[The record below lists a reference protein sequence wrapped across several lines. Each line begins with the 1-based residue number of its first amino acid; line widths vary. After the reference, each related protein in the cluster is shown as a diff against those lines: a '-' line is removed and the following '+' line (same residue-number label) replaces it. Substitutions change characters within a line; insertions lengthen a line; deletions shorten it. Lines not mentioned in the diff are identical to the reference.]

1 MTVTSRSTKLTSRA
15 LPAVCL
21 SLLLSFLGACSSD
34 GAPDETA
41 SNDAVSPWQS
51 LSAEEIAAAAKAL
64 IDREGDG
71 IVINRMSLKEP
82 NKQTAKAWTTDTP
95 AERGA
100 DLFYRS
106 GKASFRASFDFG
118 TQTLSASQQLTTG
131 QSMLVGDEL
140 FGAVEKVSALP
151 KVIEAVSRR
160 GVDPDYALCLP
171 RTVGRFYADIADP
184 QNDRLARFDC
194 FNIRGQSG
202 LGILPTTSAYARP
215 IEGLSVL
222 FDVEE
227 NRLIELTDSFAGSE
241 APPADFEVLELG
253 EDALD
258 TRTPLRPINI
268 AQSEGRNFSVSGSQ
282 IDWQGW
288 QFHLRFDPRQGTVLN
303 NIGYMRGDDFRPIAY
318 EIAMSEMFVP
328 YQDPDM
334 HWFYRAYFDMGEY
347 GFGNMATELKG
358 NDCPANAV
366 YQDVVLHT
374 GAGEPVVAPNR
385 ICIFEFD
392 PGYPSWRHNE
402 SLLEDLPG
410 LTTHNSR
417 RATNLVVRMVAVIG
431 NYDYF
436 QDYVFQQDGRLRI
449 RLISTGID
457 ATKGVFA
464 ASLDDA
470 GSAAETAYG
479 TLIAP
484 HRLGVNHDHF
494 FSYRVDMDVDGTENN
509 FLRQKLVAEAQPEA
523 APRQGIWRVDTE
535 KVSTEQAA
543 QTVMRVEKP
552 ALLTFTSANAT
563 NQMGYPT
570 GYQLIFPNI
579 RPLVTPEDPIYQRA
593 GFLKSNLWVTRYQP
607 DEIFSAGIAVNQSA
621 EGQGLPRYAANDES
635 IENADIV
642 AWPTIG
648 FHHVPMAEDWPVMP
662 AKVDEIV
669 LKPRNFFDRNPALDV
684 PNE

>member
-1 MTVTSRSTKLTSRA
+1 MPRVNAAMKAVYLLVLLT
-15 LPAVCL
+15 L
-21 SLLLSFLGACSSD
+21 SGLAACNSSD
-34 GAPDETA
+34 TQEESTSSPTK
-41 SNDAVSPWQS
+41 SPWQS
-51 LSAEEIAAAAKAL
+51 LSAEEIEAAANAL
-64 IDREGDG
+64 IDREGNG
-71 IVINRMSLKEP
+71 VVINRISLLEP
-82 NKQTAKAWTTDTP
+82 NKETARAWTPGTE

-106 GKASFRASFDFG
+106 GKASFRAHFDFG
-118 TQTLSASQQLTTG
+118 TQMLSASKQLVSG
-131 QSMLVGDEL
+131 QSMLVGEEL
-140 FGAVEKVSALP
+140 FGAVENVSALP
-151 KVIEAVSRR
+151 EVIEAVTQR
-160 GVDPDYALCLP
+160 GVDPDYTLCLP
-171 RTVGRFYADIADP
+171 RTVGRFYANIADP
-184 QNDRLARFDC
+184 VNDRLARFDC

-227 NRLIELTDSFAGSE
+227 NRLIEITDSFAGSD

-258 TRTPLRPINI
+258 TRAPLRPITI

-303 NIGYMRGDDFRPIAY
+303 NIGYMNGETFRPIAY
-318 EIAMSEMFVP
+318 EITMSEMFVP
-328 YQDPDM
+328 YQDPDT

-402 SLLEDLPG
+402 SLLEELPG

-464 ASLDDA
+464 ASLQDSGALD
-470 GSAAETAYG
+470 ETAYG

-494 FSYRVDMDVDGTENN
+494 FSYRVDMDVDGVENN
-509 FLRQKLVAEAQPEA
+509 FLRQKLVAEAQPKD
-523 APRQGIWRVDTE
+523 APRQGVWRVA
-535 KVSTEQAA
+535 TEQVTTEQSA

-552 ALLTFTSANAT
+552 ALLTFASSNAT

-593 GFLKSNLWVTRYQP
+593 GFLKNNLWVTRYQP

-621 EGQGLPRYAANDES
+621 KGEGLPRYAEDDES
-635 IENADIV
+635 IEDTDIV

-684 PNE
+684 PN

>member
-1 MTVTSRSTKLTSRA
+1 MRRVNAAMKAVYLLVLLT
-15 LPAVCL
+15 L
-21 SLLLSFLGACSSD
+21 SGLAACNSSD
-34 GAPDETA
+34 TQEESTSSPTK
-41 SNDAVSPWQS
+41 SPWQS
-51 LSAEEIAAAAKAL
+51 LSAEEIEAAANAL
-64 IDREGDG
+64 IDREGNG
-71 IVINRMSLKEP
+71 VVINRISLLEP
-82 NKQTAKAWTTDTP
+82 NKETATAWTPGTEP
-95 AERGA
+95 ERGA

-118 TQTLSASQQLTTG
+118 TQMLSASKQLVSG
-131 QSMLVGDEL
+131 QSMLVGEEL
-140 FGAVEKVSALP
+140 FGAVENVSALP
-151 KVIEAVSRR
+151 EVIEAVSQR
-160 GVDPDYALCLP
+160 GVDPDYTLCLP
-171 RTVGRFYADIADP
+171 RTVGRFYANIADP
-184 QNDRLARFDC
+184 VNDRLARFDC

-227 NRLIELTDSFAGSE
+227 NRLIEITDSFAGSD

-258 TRTPLRPINI
+258 TRTPLRPITI

-303 NIGYMRGDDFRPIAY
+303 NIGYMNGETFRPIAY

-328 YQDPDM
+328 YQDPDT

-402 SLLEDLPG
+402 SLLEELPG

-464 ASLDDA
+464 ASLQDSGALD
-470 GSAAETAYG
+470 ETAYG

-494 FSYRVDMDVDGTENN
+494 FSYRVDMDVDGVENN
-509 FLRQKLVAEAQPEA
+509 FLRQKLVAEAQPTD
-523 APRQGIWRVDTE
+523 APRQGVWRVA
-535 KVSTEQAA
+535 TEQVTTEQSA

-552 ALLTFTSANAT
+552 ALLTFASSNAT

-593 GFLKSNLWVTRYQP
+593 GFLKNNLWVTRYQP
-607 DEIFSAGIAVNQSA
+607 GEIFSAGIAVNQSA
-621 EGQGLPRYAANDES
+621 KGEGLPRYAEDDES
-635 IENADIV
+635 IEDTDIV

-684 PNE
+684 PN

>member
-1 MTVTSRSTKLTSRA
+1 MPRVNAAMKAVYLLVLLT
-15 LPAVCL
+15 L
-21 SLLLSFLGACSSD
+21 SGLAACNSSD
-34 GAPDETA
+34 TQEESTSSPTK
-41 SNDAVSPWQS
+41 SPWQS
-51 LSAEEIAAAAKAL
+51 LSAEEIEAAANAL
-64 IDREGDG
+64 IDREGNG
-71 IVINRMSLKEP
+71 VVINRISLLEP
-82 NKQTAKAWTTDTP
+82 NKETATAWTPGTEP
-95 AERGA
+95 ERGA

-118 TQTLSASQQLTTG
+118 TQMLSASKQLVSG
-131 QSMLVGDEL
+131 QSMLVGEEL
-140 FGAVEKVSALP
+140 FGAVENVSALP
-151 KVIEAVSRR
+151 EVIEAVSQR
-160 GVDPDYALCLP
+160 GVDPDYTLCLP
-171 RTVGRFYADIADP
+171 RTVGRFYANIADP
-184 QNDRLARFDC
+184 VNDRLARFDC

-227 NRLIELTDSFAGSE
+227 NRLIEITDSFAGSD

-258 TRTPLRPINI
+258 TRTPLRPITI
-268 AQSEGRNFSVSGSQ
+268 VQSEGRNFIVSGSQ

-303 NIGYMRGDDFRPIAY
+303 NIGYMNGETFRPIAY

-328 YQDPDM
+328 YQDPDT

-402 SLLEDLPG
+402 SLLEELPG

-464 ASLDDA
+464 ASLQDSGALD
-470 GSAAETAYG
+470 ETAYG

-494 FSYRVDMDVDGTENN
+494 FSYRVDMDVDGVENN
-509 FLRQKLVAEAQPEA
+509 FLRQKLVAEAQPTD
-523 APRQGIWRVDTE
+523 APRQGVWRVA
-535 KVSTEQAA
+535 TEQVTTEQSA

-552 ALLTFTSANAT
+552 ALLTFASSNAT

-593 GFLKSNLWVTRYQP
+593 GFLKNNLWVTRYQP
-607 DEIFSAGIAVNQSA
+607 GEIFSAGIAVNQSA
-621 EGQGLPRYAANDES
+621 KGEGLPRYAEDDES
-635 IENADIV
+635 IEDTDIV

-684 PNE
+684 PN